1 MKNQKEEASIQKVNG
16 LDINRKSTIKIKLVA
31 KKKKNSLL
39 GKTYEKTEIKKENK
53 EKNGNINST
62 LINEIL
68 DEIIEKPGNE
78 IISVPNII
86 PSTCLS
92 KVSNLEELILTSSTL
107 CSQNSNN
114 IDPHISS
121 NSSSITNIFP
131 EVKYSPVPEREYYD
145 DILQELLLEENNFY
159 EYKKCLYIKYQ
170 DNLDNY
176 QRANLISFIYK
187 MAKLFKFKNR
197 TVFLCVQTLDR
208 FFCKEK
214 IDHYYFP
221 LLCMCTLVI
230 AAKFNEIYYPA
241 YKDMI
246 HFFGKG
252 YKYSVNQALQMES
265 LILKSIDYN
274 LIPLFPMCFFDI
286 ISQKTNLTDTEY
298 YLGNLMIELI
308 QFDFYFY
315 PIKNSILAQTVF
327 GKVMSLTREKNY
339 DTIKILKDIFPEEKL
354 EINYEKIKIMN
365 DISNVI
371 NSLLNNLNS
380 KYFVD
385 IFEKYKRPEILGDSI
400 NFFLNE

>member
-39 GKTYEKTEIKKENK
+39 GKIYEKTEIKKENK

-252 YKYSVNQALQMES
+252 YKYSVNQALQMEF

-354 EINYEKIKIMN
+354 ETNYEKIKIMN

>member
-354 EINYEKIKIMN
+354 ETNYEKIKIMN

>member
-78 IISVPNII
+78 IISVPKII

-230 AAKFNEIYYPA
+230 TAKFNEIYYPA

-274 LIPLFPMCFFDI
+274 LIPLFP
-286 ISQKTNLTDTEY
+286 TNVL
-298 YLGNLMIELI
+298 
-308 QFDFYFY
+308 
-315 PIKNSILAQTVF
+315 
-327 GKVMSLTREKNY
+327 
-339 DTIKILKDIFPEEKL
+339 
-354 EINYEKIKIMN
+354 
-365 DISNVI
+365 
-371 NSLLNNLNS
+371 
-380 KYFVD
+380 
-385 IFEKYKRPEILGDSI
+385 
-400 NFFLNE
+400 